1 MLGFRLVSLFC
12 AMFFAIFQTTLP
24 ASAHRQA
31 ESYVFFSVTDEALT
45 GRIEAT
51 LDDINRLVPL
61 DKDGDQIVTQQE
73 FEARS
78 DEVFSFFASR
88 LSIISDGQTY
98 AISPM
103 SNDFLKVGFGTFAQ
117 LSFAVEGLSPTP
129 EFVDVRYV
137 PLTDVSN
144 PGHLGFGL
152 IENNTRTG
160 VTDNETYI
168 SMIFEAD
175 GESQRL
181 SLIGDPWHKVFV
193 DFVVHGV
200 WHIWIGLDHILF
212 IVALILPAVVR
223 RRKEEDQIVE
233 TNTYSNVWEPVKKF
247 RPAFLYILKIIT
259 FFTIA
264 HSITLALAALGVI
277 NLSSRFV
284 ESVIAISIALA
295 AYHNIQPIFKGKE
308 WIIAFGFGLFHGFGF
323 ASVLGEKGISGDFLV
338 PSLLGFNLGVEI
350 GQVLI
355 ICLIFP
361 VLFLIRK
368 NKVYPKIITFGSI
381 ALIFIAL
388 YWAVERA
395 FEVDLT
401 IGTYFWKIYNSIF
414 G

>member
-1 MLGFRLVSLFC
+1 
-12 AMFFAIFQTTLP
+12 MFFAIFQTTLP

-212 IVALILPAVVR
+212 LFTLLLPAVLM
-223 RRKEEDQIVE
+223 RKDGSWQAVDEFRTAFI
-233 TNTYSNVWEPVKKF
+233 NV
-247 RPAFLYILKIIT
+247 IKIAT
-259 FFTIA
+259 VFTLA
-264 HSITLALAALGVI
+264 HSVTLSLAALNVI
-277 NLSSRFV
+277 SLPSTLV
-284 ESVIAISIALA
+284 EAIIALSIAVVALGNMFPVFHHRILLIVFA
-295 AYHNIQPIFKGKE
+295 
-308 WIIAFGFGLFHGFGF
+308 FGLFHGFGF
-323 ASVLGEKGISGDFLV
+323 ANVLEPLGVAPGNKLV
-338 PSLLGFNLGVEI
+338 GLAGFNIGVEL
-350 GQVLI
+350 GQIAI
-355 ICLIFP
+355 IIALFP
-361 VLFLIRK
+361 ILFLLRRLAY
-368 NKVYPKIITFGSI
+368 YPFAALKLGSVVIILI
-381 ALIFIAL
+381 AGFWI
-388 YWAVERA
+388 VERTA
-395 FEVDLT
+395 DVFTKVQQQL
-401 IGTYFWKIYNSIF
+401 FAML
-414 G
+414 